1 MKVFVCGSIGY
12 GHKEEIRRIQE
23 ILRKEGFD
31 VLDQFEHDYSH
42 INDFRDKPDLC
53 AKIVRRDLELCDKAD
68 VIVLIAKHPSFG
80 AMAEVVISAM
90 KGKPVVAF
98 CPEEV
103 KSPWPIHFAST
114 VVKSEGELIR
124 ALRSLE
130 ESKIRTIPNIYCEH
144 EAEFTYNKFTCI
156 CPVTGMIDKAVIKI
170 RYKPKNRILEYESL
184 DNYFKS
190 FADKRMHHE
199 AVVCKVFNDLVET
212 LKPEWL
218 EVTAEFE
225 ERSGVKAVVRRRL

>member
-103 KSPWPIHFAST
+103 KSPWPIHFASA

-124 ALRSLE
+124 ALRNLE
-130 ESKIRTIPNIYCEH
+130 ESKIRTIPNVYCEH